1 MDQFDRERVLEL
13 RQEIASLKRENEL
26 YRSRRRYTAAEVNTN
41 ELRRVRLLAI
51 REELLQ
57 IMGLPAPA
65 PMQVMR

>member
-13 RQEIASLKRENEL
+13 RQEIASLQRENEL

-41 ELRRVRLLAI
+41 ELRRARLQAI
-51 REELLQ
+51 REELLKM
-57 IMGLPAPA
+57 MGSA